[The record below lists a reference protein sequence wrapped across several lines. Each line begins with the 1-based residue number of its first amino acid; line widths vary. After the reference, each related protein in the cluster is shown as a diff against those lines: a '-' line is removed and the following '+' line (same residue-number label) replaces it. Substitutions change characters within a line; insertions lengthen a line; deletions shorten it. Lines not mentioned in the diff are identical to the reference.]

1 MDDYSEVNEFFD
13 NDLSGPDGGNSDDE
27 VLNKLLEKENQEV
40 MKKRTKSRPQPRLN
54 EATITG
60 EKGIQALQDS
70 LKGFKPD
77 PSQNPYDNLAAMLKK
92 YEHWAHVMF
101 PKLKFE
107 DVVSRCEFLG
117 DKRPVKVYMM
127 KSRLG
132 MPLADDDFAP
142 ARRRKGDEIIDT
154 ENNEDSADRFNGRSD
169 SDEND
174 ENYYDPL
181 ESANPLARFEHTDAA
196 KKPPPSTAEASRRSP
211 PPQQYDEDLM
221 ASAMETRTKA
231 LEEEQ
236 RQREEEEL
244 ALANEIMEDLD
255 MY

>member
-1 MDDYSEVNEFFD
+1 M
-13 NDLSGPDGGNSDDE
+13 
-27 VLNKLLEKENQEV
+27 
-40 MKKRTKSRPQPRLN
+40 
-54 EATITG
+54 A
-60 EKGIQALQDS
+60 
-70 LKGFKPD
+70 
-77 PSQNPYDNLAAMLKK
+77 
-92 YEHWAHVMF
+92 
-101 PKLKFE
+101 
-107 DVVSRCEFLG
+107 
-117 DKRPVKVYMM
+117 
-127 KSRLG
+127 
-132 MPLADDDFAP
+132 
-142 ARRRKGDEIIDT
+142 EIIDT